1 MSLIK
6 VKGKGAENLGR
17 RNLIINGAMQVAQRG
32 TSATG
37 VTNNGSHFIID
48 RFKTVINNAY
58 TNTVEQSTDV
68 PSGYGFVYSLKQ
80 TFTTAV
86 SSPSSG
92 DYNVLDQNL
101 EKQNIYS
108 TENGTSSAKSITL
121 SFWVKSSV
129 TGTFAV
135 TLQNYGSARRS
146 NVLSYTISSA
156 NTWEKKIIVTTADT
170 SANTSSANGAGL
182 GIRFA
187 LGAGSGYEA
196 SNATTGWQTADY
208 FGFTGATYPAAT
220 TNATWQ
226 VTGVQLEVGDTATDF
241 EHRSEGEEL
250 ALCQRYCYQHM
261 EANGGTSGGNSTE
274 DIVCTASCYN
284 STTAYGIIQMP
295 VTMRVAPTLESHGGT
310 NYWKFYNNGGVG
322 LFNTFAMINATRTS
336 VQIYNNQHIGITA
349 GQSGNF
355 QGGNTGNYIRLI
367 AEL

>member
-6 VKGKGAENLGR
+6 VKSRGTDNVSGR

-37 VTNNGSHFIID
+37 VTNNGSHFLLD

-58 TNTVEQSTDV
+58 TSTIQQVADV
-68 PSGYGFVYSLKQ
+68 PDGEGFKYSLKH
-80 TFTTAV
+80 TFTTAN

-92 DYNVLDQNL
+92 DYNVLDQNI

-121 SFWVKSSV
+121 SFFVKSSV

-135 TLQNYGSARRS
+135 ALQNYGSSRRS

-156 NTWEKKIIVTTADT
+156 NTWEKKVITTTADP
-170 SANTSSANGAGL
+170 SANTNSANGAGL
-182 GIRFA
+182 GLRFA
-187 LGAGSGYEA
+187 LGSGSNYEA

-208 FGFTGATYPAAT
+208 FGFNGATYPAGT

-226 VTGVQLEVGDTATDF
+226 ITGVQLEVGDSASDF
-241 EHRSEGEEL
+241 EHRSFGEEL
-250 ALCQRYCYQHM
+250 QLCKRYFHTY
-261 EANGGTSGGNSTE
+261 
-274 DIVCTASCYN
+274 
-284 STTAYGIIQMP
+284 
-295 VTMRVAPTLESHGGT
+295 GGT
-310 NYWKFYNNGGVG
+310 NAFEHLPFLGQGNSSSINFNHELPVEMRATPTLTQSGSWRVNDGYLGAYYTLSSVSLDNLSTKLIRGSATTSSAIGGDIGRIIAYND
-322 LFNTFAMINATRTS
+322 INARWS
-336 VQIYNNQHIGITA
+336 Y
-349 GQSGNF
+349 S
-355 QGGNTGNYIRLI
+355 

>member
-1 MSLIK
+1 MTLIK
-6 VKGKGAENLGR
+6 VKSRGTDNVSGR
-17 RNLIINGAMQVAQRG
+17 KNLIINGDMKVAQRG

-37 VTNNGSHFIID
+37 VTNNGAHFLLD
-48 RFKTVINNAY
+48 RFKTVVNSSY

-80 TFTTAV
+80 TFTTAK

-121 SFWVKSSV
+121 SFFVKSSV

-135 TLQNYGSARRS
+135 ALQNYGSSRRS

-156 NTWEKKIIVTTADT
+156 NTWEKKIITTTADP
-170 SANTSSANGAGL
+170 SANTNSANGAGL
-182 GIRFA
+182 GLRFA
-187 LGAGSGYEA
+187 LSAGSSYEA

-208 FGFTGATYPAAT
+208 FGFNGATYPAGT

-226 VTGVQLEVGDTATDF
+226 ITGVQLEVGSSASDF
-241 EHRSEGEEL
+241 EHRSFGEEL
-250 ALCQRYCYQHM
+250 ALCKRYYHQI
-261 EANGGTSGGNSTE
+261 GTGDAQYTPVGVGNTE
-274 DIVCTASCYN
+274 VSFSNLVIFY
-284 STTAYGIIQMP
+284 P
-295 VTMRVAPTLESHGGT
+295 EKMRAAPTLTYSGLQIFDASVNTAITSTRSMYAGT
-310 NYWKFYNNGGVG
+310 QSANLQLFHSGANLTRGRGVYCNLTG
-322 LFNTFAMINATRTS
+322 TS
-336 VQIYNNQHIGITA
+336 SYMALN
-349 GQSGNF
+349 
-355 QGGNTGNYIRLI
+355 

>member
-1 MSLIK
+1 MPLSKIQLSSST
-6 VKGKGAENLGR
+6 GR
-17 RNLIINGAMQVAQRG
+17 RNLVINGAMQVAQRG

-48 RFKTVINNAY
+48 RFKTVINSAY

-80 TFTTAV
+80 TFTTAN
-86 SSPSSG
+86 SSPSAG

-135 TLQNYGSARRS
+135 ALQNYGSSRRS

-170 SANTSSANGAGL
+170 SANTNSANGSGL
-182 GIRFA
+182 GLRFA
-187 LGAGSGYEA
+187 LGSGSNYEA

-226 VTGVQLEVGDTATDF
+226 ITGVQLEVGNSASDF
-241 EHRSEGEEL
+241 EHRSFAEEL
-250 ALCQRYCYQHM
+250 SLCQRHFIKTDIGRLNLPVVRKSDNLKRGSIQFPTTMRTTPTITFPNASLDGQSLGTIDAEVGGVYITGHANDATVQTIYEY
-261 EANGGTSGGNSTE
+261 EANA
-274 DIVCTASCYN
+274 D
-284 STTAYGIIQMP
+284 
-295 VTMRVAPTLESHGGT
+295 L
-310 NYWKFYNNGGVG
+310 
-322 LFNTFAMINATRTS
+322 
-336 VQIYNNQHIGITA
+336 
-349 GQSGNF
+349 
-355 QGGNTGNYIRLI
+355 
-367 AEL
+367 